1 MPPTT
6 IIIFQGDNSKY
17 KFGTWPYGKKQPLLL
32 LLFFSSCGGMSELAI
47 LRHMDR
53 AMVGFGG
60 TMPPKFFFKNIIKYI
75 DTNFSNF
82 ILENYTFVPLKISLI
97 LLRVLL

>member
-1 MPPTT
+1 MPPTA

-47 LRHMDR
+47 LRHMDG
-53 AMVGFGG
+53 AGWIWGDNG
-60 TMPPKFFFKNIIKYI
+60 PPKFFFLKY
-75 DTNFSNF
+75 
-82 ILENYTFVPLKISLI
+82 Y
-97 LLRVLL
+97 